1 MPAETSTHVV
11 FLGFGAVGRHLARL
25 LRPELDKDRIRLTA
39 AVRDLSRYED
49 SPAPDGVQLVQI
61 DTPGLETA
69 VDSAEI
75 IVEAAGVEPATTY
88 GPGVI
93 AAGKDAV
100 LTSVGALVDEEI
112 ATQLLSGPG
121 RLWVTHG
128 AIGGLDM
135 LSSLSEADG
144 LDRVGITTSKPPA
157 SLIQPWMD
165 DQQQDRL
172 AHLGDDDEP
181 LTVFSGSPRGAIE
194 SFPGNT
200 NVGVALAWATRGLGT
215 SPEDNVRLMQ
225 QSLDRVEL
233 NLVAD
238 PRLTDARHE
247 IIATGAAGRFQFT
260 FESAPSPENPQT
272 SITTALSVAHTLRQ
286 VLQQLGDHTPPTAR
300 KPRG

>member
-135 LSSLSEADG
+135 LSSLAEADG
-144 LDRVGITTSKPPA
+144 LDRVGITTSKPPE

-172 AHLGDDDEP
+172 ANVGDDDEP
-181 LTVFSGSPRGAIE
+181 LTVFSGSPEA
-194 SFPGNT
+194 
-200 NVGVALAWATRGLGT
+200 
-215 SPEDNVRLMQ
+215 Q
-225 QSLDRVEL
+225 
-233 NLVAD
+233 
-238 PRLTDARHE
+238 
-247 IIATGAAGRFQFT
+247 
-260 FESAPSPENPQT
+260 
-272 SITTALSVAHTLRQ
+272 
-286 VLQQLGDHTPPTAR
+286 
-300 KPRG
+300 